1 MRGRQKGQVKK
12 ISTIKDPSISPYEI
26 QIEEDQFILIDASKN
41 KSLSYHGTL
50 KSVISKVSR
59 LSLAFAEKNYT
70 LAGFIESY
78 NNITN
83 KLTNNIKNI

>member
-1 MRGRQKGQVKK
+1 MRGRQKGQTKK

-41 KSLSYHGTL
+41 KPLSYHGSLESAIT
-50 KSVISKVSR
+50 KVSR
-59 LSLAFAEKNYT
+59 ISVATAEKSYT

-78 NNITN
+78 NNIVN
-83 KLTNNIKNI
+83 KIVNNSKNI